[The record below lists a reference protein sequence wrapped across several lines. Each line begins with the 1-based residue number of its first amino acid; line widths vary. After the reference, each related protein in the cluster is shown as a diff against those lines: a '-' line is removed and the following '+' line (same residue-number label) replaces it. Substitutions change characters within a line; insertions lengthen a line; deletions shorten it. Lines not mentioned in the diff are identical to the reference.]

1 MILKQLTIENLEEF
15 IELRSEGLTLSPE
28 AFGESLVEYTTKT
41 YEQHKAI
48 FPSTDDN
55 FIIGAF
61 ENSKLV
67 GVVGFFQK
75 RAEKM
80 KHKGAIW
87 GMYITPSQRGNG
99 LGKKLLQFAI
109 DQGILI
115 EEILQIELAVIST
128 NIPAKKLYESLD
140 FVSFGVEKR
149 AISVDGVFYDE
160 DHMVK
165 VIK

>member
-1 MILKQLTIENLEEF
+1 MEIKRLTVENLAEF
-15 IELRSEGLTLSPE
+15 IVLRSEGLKLSPE
-28 AFGESLVEYTTKT
+28 AFGESLEEYTNKT

-75 RAEKM
+75 KAQKM

-87 GMYITPSQRGNG
+87 GMYITPSHRGIG
-99 LGKKLLQFAI
+99 LGKKLLQYAI
-109 DQGILI
+109 DQAILI

-149 AISVDGVFYDE
+149 AICVDGVFFDE

>member
-1 MILKQLTIENLEEF
+1 MELKKLTIEHIDQF
-15 IELRSEGLTLSPE
+15 ITLRSEGLTLSPE
-28 AFGESLVEYTTKT
+28 AFGESLLEYTSKT

-48 FPSTDDN
+48 FPSTNDN

-87 GMYITPSQRGNG
+87 GMYITPSQRGIG
-99 LGKKLLQFAI
+99 LGKKLLQYAI
-109 DQGILI
+109 DQAIEI
-115 EEILQIELAVIST
+115 EEILQIELAVISS

-140 FVSFGVEKR
+140 FISFGVEKR
-149 AISVDGVFYDE
+149 AICVEGVFYDE

>member
-1 MILKQLTIENLEEF
+1 MEIKRLTIENLAEF

-28 AFGESLVEYTTKT
+28 AFGESLEEYTNKS
-41 YEQHKAI
+41 YEQHAAN
-48 FPSTDDN
+48 FPKTDDN

-61 ENSKLV
+61 DNSKLV

-75 RAEKM
+75 RSDKM

-87 GMYITPSQRGNG
+87 GMYITPSYRGNG
-99 LGKKLLQFAI
+99 LGKKLVQKAI
-109 DQGILI
+109 DQAILI
-115 EEILQIELAVIST
+115 EEILQIELAVISS
-128 NIPAKKLYESLD
+128 NIPAKRLYESLD
-140 FVSFGVEKR
+140 FECFGVEKR
-149 AISVDGVFYDE
+149 AICVDGVFYDE

>member
-1 MILKQLTIENLEEF
+1 MEIKRLTVENLNEF

-28 AFGESLVEYTTKT
+28 AFGESLREYTTKT
-41 YEQHKAI
+41 FEQHKAN
-48 FPSTDDN
+48 FPKTDDN
-55 FIIGAF
+55 YVIGAF

-87 GMYITPSQRGNG
+87 GMYITPSHRGTG

-109 DQGILI
+109 DQAILI
-115 EEILQIELAVIST
+115 EDILQIELAVIST

-140 FVSFGVEKR
+140 FVTFGVEKR
-149 AISVDGVFYDE
+149 AIMVDGVFYDE